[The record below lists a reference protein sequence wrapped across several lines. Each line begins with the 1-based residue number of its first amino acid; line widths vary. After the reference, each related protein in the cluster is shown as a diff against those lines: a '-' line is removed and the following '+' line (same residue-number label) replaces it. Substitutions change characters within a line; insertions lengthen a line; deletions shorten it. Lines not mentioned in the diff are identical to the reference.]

1 MGSKKKNNKQE
12 QPPRQPTRLIA
23 AVVVAAVAAAIAR
36 SRTNPYRDLDDAAVA
51 QAAFEA
57 LRDARPNQARAAFAE
72 ITTRDAE
79 DSFAWSWLGRSEVA
93 LGDLEAAEAAY
104 IRSLETLP
112 KRLFADDDNERRTM
126 KTRRAQLALD
136 LERVRGRLEARHAPI
151 NSMTYR
157 DIQRRHWRE
166 AQPGD
171 EPLILTGFASD
182 LSLDLI
188 ADRCGSKQVR
198 PRRRHENSTAWAAM
212 NEADETTI
220 SEFIHSQQKDAA
232 VFDWPLQYCPDLL
245 ESIEV
250 PPFAALDNV
259 ATAYGPSLF
268 ISFSA
273 KGGGPHVDSGSTKFW
288 QHVHAGRKEWRVLGV
303 RDWPRLFATED
314 NWRRA
319 FFRDA
324 RCSGIFGSVPTEC
337 DDGFGA
343 APVDLFDESALN
355 KTTVREVWRG
365 AALPGE
371 VVYIPTNA
379 PHQVR
384 NAPDEATIAV
394 SMNYVDGGNLEAA
407 RAASWAAPAYHPKW
421 LARLKVHGRAVPGSR
436 APWYARQR
444 IALAAGEE
452 WVGD

>member
-324 RCSGIFGSVPTEC
+324 RCSGIFGSVPAEC

-355 KTTVREVWRG
+355 ATTVREVWRG
-365 AALPGE
+365 AARKGE
-371 VVYIPTNA
+371 VVYIPMNA

-384 NAPDEATIAV
+384 NAPDEPTIAV

-407 RAASWAAPAYHPKW
+407 RAAHWAAPAYHPKW

>member
-1 MGSKKKNNKQE
+1 M
-12 QPPRQPTRLIA
+12 
-23 AVVVAAVAAAIAR
+23 
-36 SRTNPYRDLDDAAVA
+36 
-51 QAAFEA
+51 
-57 LRDARPNQARAAFAE
+57 
-72 ITTRDAE
+72 
-79 DSFAWSWLGRSEVA
+79 
-93 LGDLEAAEAAY
+93 
-104 IRSLETLP
+104 
-112 KRLFADDDNERRTM
+112 
-126 KTRRAQLALD
+126 LD
-136 LERVRGRLEARHAPI
+136 LERVRGRLEARSAPTHAV
-151 NSMTYR
+151 TYR
-157 DIQRRHWRE
+157 DMQRRHWRD
-166 AQPGD
+166 AAPGD
-171 EPLILTGFASD
+171 QPLILTGFSTV

-188 ADRCGSKQVR
+188 ADRCGSKRVR
-198 PRRRHENSTAWAAM
+198 PRRRHKNSTAWAAM
-212 NEADETTI
+212 NEGEETTI

-245 ESIEV
+245 ESIDV
-250 PPFAALDNV
+250 PPFAALDHV

-268 ISFSA
+268 VSFSE

-303 RDWPRLFATED
+303 RDWPRLFATEE

-324 RCSGIFGSVPTEC
+324 RCSGIFGSVPAAC

-355 KTTVREVWRG
+355 ATTVREVWRG
-365 AALPGE
+365 AARKGE
-371 VVYIPTNA
+371 VVYIPMNA

-384 NAPDEATIAV
+384 NAADEPTVAV

-407 RAASWAAPAYHPKW
+407 RAAHWAAPAFHPKW

-444 IALAAGEE
+444 IALVAEEE

>member
-1 MGSKKKNNKQE
+1 MGSKKKQKQQE
-12 QPPRQPTRLIA
+12 QPPRRPTWLIA
-23 AVVVAAVAAAIAR
+23 AAVAAVAAVAAR
-36 SRTNPYRDLDDAAVA
+36 SRVDPFGDLGDAAVA

-57 LRDARPNQARAAFAE
+57 LRDAQPKRARAAFAE
-72 ITTRDAE
+72 LVTRDAD
-79 DSFAWSWLGRSEVA
+79 DSFAWSWRGRAEVA
-93 LGDLEAAEAAY
+93 LGDLDAAEAANE
-104 IRSLETLP
+104 RALATLP
-112 KRLFADDDNERRTM
+112 KRLFDEDDNERRTM
-126 KTRRAQLALD
+126 KTRRAQLELD
-136 LERVRGRLEARHAPI
+136 LERVRGRLAARNAPI
-151 NSMTYR
+151 NSVTYR
-157 DIQRRHWRE
+157 EMERKHWRDAE
-166 AQPGD
+166 PRD
-171 EPLILTGFASD
+171 EPLILTGFATV

-188 ADRCGSKQVR
+188 AERCGSKQVR
-198 PRRRHENSTAWAAM
+198 PRRRHKNSTAWAAM

-220 SEFIHSQQKDAA
+220 SEFIQSQQKDAA

-245 ESIEV
+245 SEIEV

-259 ATAYGPSLF
+259 ETAYGPSLF

-273 KGGGPHVDSGSTKFW
+273 RGGGPHVDSGSTKFW
-288 QHVHAGRKEWRVLGV
+288 QHVHAGRKEWRVLNV

-324 RCSGIFGSVPTEC
+324 RCSGIFGSVPAEC

-355 KTTVREVWRG
+355 ATTVREVWRG
-365 AALPGE
+365 TATKGE
-371 VVYIPTNA
+371 VVYIPMNA

-407 RAASWAAPAYHPKW
+407 RAAN
-421 LARLKVHGRAVPGSR
+421 
-436 APWYARQR
+436 
-444 IALAAGEE
+444 
-452 WVGD
+452 